1 VWAAFALAFGLAM
14 DATAVCAARAIGA
27 RSRRELMIL
36 PVLFGVFQ
44 AGMAALGW
52 LAGRVA
58 GRYIAAWDHWV
69 AFVLLVLVGGH
80 MILEAWRGD
89 DDEER
94 PGSATL
100 YIALAFATSI
110 DAAAAGITLPLV
122 PVKPALSL
130 AIIGIVTLL
139 CCIAGY
145 ATGRALGRRVG
156 TRLGILGGLVL
167 VGMGIAILIRAP

>member
-1 VWAAFALAFGLAM
+1 M

-27 RSRRELMIL
+27 RSRRELLIL

-44 AGMAALGW
+44 SGMAAIGW
-52 LAGRVA
+52 LAGRFA

-80 MILEAWRGD
+80 MIVEAWRGED
-89 DDEER
+89 DDEK
-94 PGSATL
+94 PGNAMVYVGL
-100 YIALAFATSI
+100 ALATSI

-122 PVKPALSL
+122 PAPPWLSL
-130 AIIGIVTLL
+130 VIIGTVTMG

-145 ATGRALGRRVG
+145 AAGRALGRRVG
-156 TRLGILGGLVL
+156 ARLGILGGVVL
-167 VGMGIAILIRAP
+167 IGIGFHILIRAA